1 MRVDKSQSLVQCARD
16 YTTFVSRG
24 DLDGVLSMLA
34 PEPVFDLFPIA
45 RRFSGRVNIR
55 RYFQYFLSEVQPRIQ
70 GFKSR
75 SDLTSE
81 AGVGH
86 EYDIT
91 ISMPNASA
99 PSTHRVFA
107 LMIFGPDRLLGERIY
122 ADEKMLR
129 TLIGPLWN
137 SLEPIPAD

>member
-1 MRVDKSQSLVQCARD
+1 MLRSQTLVQCAQD
-16 YTTFVSRG
+16 YTNFVSRG
-24 DLDGVLSMLA
+24 DLDGVLSMLV

-45 RRFSGRVNIR
+45 RRFSGKVKIR
-55 RYFQYFLSEVQPRIQ
+55 RYFQYFFSEVQPRIQ
-70 GFKSR
+70 GFRSR